1 MITITSSDVVKKPSY
16 ITNPQEIT
24 FVEDAKKHIKKSV
37 VLPYA
42 LYERVREQIEDELYL
57 FENKKAL
64 SQTHYDEFLEIEE
77 SFAEEF
83 SK

>member
-42 LYERVREQIEDELYL
+42 LYERVKEQIEDELYL
-57 FENKKAL
+57 FENRKAL
-64 SQTHYDEFLEIEE
+64 SQSRYDEFLEVEE
-77 SFAEEF
+77 SFTEEF
-83 SK
+83 AK